1 MTKKQDDEE
10 KMAALAKHLK
20 VKLDRIEVSE
30 FTDRVFEVVA
40 PIRKVRGG
48 DGKKVDMRKIEAEYM
63 VFAESDLVKVGGF
76 FFYKVP

>member
-1 MTKKQDDEE
+1 MTKKEDET
-10 KMAALAKHLK
+10 KIAALAEHLK
-20 VKLDRIEVSE
+20 VQPDRIEASE